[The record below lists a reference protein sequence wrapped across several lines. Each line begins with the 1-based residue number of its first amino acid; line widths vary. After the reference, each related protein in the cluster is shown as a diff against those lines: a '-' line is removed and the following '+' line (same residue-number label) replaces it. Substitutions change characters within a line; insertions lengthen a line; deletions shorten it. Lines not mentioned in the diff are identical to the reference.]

1 MKLSAYL
8 RSHLIALC
16 LVALFLA
23 GWCVFA
29 ALAGVNGMVILLTAL
44 AVALC
49 AAAVLACGY
58 ISADRRLKKL
68 QRVTDELERPYLLGE
83 VLQKPENAVELEYF
97 NIMKTVSRSAIDA
110 AESAAR
116 QRDEYRAYV
125 EKWVHEIKTPLTACS
140 LILAGGGDESK
151 LRAQLRR
158 ADNTAES
165 ILWYARL
172 QSAGAST
179 QIAEVSVR
187 AAFPEGSLYGAVRAA
202 ADEAV
207 KSERELLIAAGVSVN
222 TEGDFTACTD
232 GKALVF
238 MIKQLLVNSAKYCR
252 GGKVWICAGQGVL
265 TVEDNG
271 SGILPHELP
280 KIFNRGYVGSN
291 GSGGTGMGLYLV
303 KQTCAALGISL
314 TAQSQAGSFTR
325 FTFVFPK

>member
-83 VLQKPENAVELEYF
+83 VLQRPENAVELEYF

-116 QRDEYRAYV
+116 QRDEYRGYV
-125 EKWVHEIKTPLTACS
+125 EKWVHEIKTPLTACQ

-187 AAFPEGSLYGAVRAA
+187 AA

-207 KSERELLIAAGVSVN
+207 KSEMELLIAAGVSVN

-303 KQTCAALGISL
+303 KQTCAALDISL
-314 TAQSQAGSFTR
+314 TAQSEKGRFTR

>member
-1 MKLSAYL
+1 MKIGKGL
-8 RSHLIALC
+8 R
-16 LVALFLA
+16 
-23 GWCVFA
+23 
-29 ALAGVNGMVILLTAL
+29 AL
-44 AVALC
+44 AVSLC
-49 AAAVLACGY
+49 AAAVLVCGY
-58 ISADRRLKKL
+58 ISAERRLKKL
-68 QRVTDELERPYLLGE
+68 QRVADELERPYLLGE
-83 VLQKPENAVELEYF
+83 VLQRPVNAVELEYF

-116 QRDEYRAYV
+116 QRDEYRGYV
-125 EKWVHEIKTPLTACS
+125 EKWVHEIKTPLTACQ

-187 AAFPEGSLYGAVRAA
+187 AA

-207 KSERELLIAAGVSVN
+207 KSEMELLIAAGVSVN

-314 TAQSQAGSFTR
+314 TAQSQAGRFTR

>member
-8 RSHLIALC
+8 RSHIVSLC
-16 LVALFLA
+16 LVVLFLA

-83 VLQKPENAVELEYF
+83 VLQRPENAVELEYF

-125 EKWVHEIKTPLTACS
+125 EKWVHEIKTPLTACQ

-187 AAFPEGSLYGAVRAA
+187 AA

-207 KSERELLIAAGVSVN
+207 KSEMELLIAAGVSVN

-280 KIFNRGYVGSN
+280 KIFNRGYTGSN

-303 KQTCAALGISL
+303 KQTCSALGISL
-314 TAQSQAGSFTR
+314 TAQSEKGRFTR

>member
-1 MKLSAYL
+1 MKLSAYF
-8 RSHLIALC
+8 RSHIVSLC
-16 LVALFLA
+16 LVVLFLA

-44 AVALC
+44 AVSLC
-49 AAAVLACGY
+49 AAAVLVCGY
-58 ISADRRLKKL
+58 ISAERRLKKL
-68 QRVTDELERPYLLGE
+68 QRVADELERPYLLGE
-83 VLQKPENAVELEYF
+83 VLQRPVNAVELEYF
-97 NIMKTVSRSAIDA
+97 NVMKTVSRSAIDA

-125 EKWVHEIKTPLTACS
+125 EKWVHEIKTPLTACQ

-187 AAFPEGSLYGAVRAA
+187 AA

-207 KSERELLIAAGVSVN
+207 KSEMELLIAAGVSVN

-265 TVEDNG
+265 TFEDNG

-314 TAQSQAGSFTR
+314 TAQSEKGRFTR

>member
-1 MKLSAYL
+1 MKLLAYI

-83 VLQKPENAVELEYF
+83 VLQRPENAVELEYF

-125 EKWVHEIKTPLTACS
+125 EKWVHEIKTPLTACQ

-187 AAFPEGSLYGAVRAA
+187 AA

-207 KSERELLIAAGVSVN
+207 KSEMELLIAAGVSVN

-303 KQTCAALGISL
+303 KQTCSALGISL
-314 TAQSQAGSFTR
+314 TAQSEKGRFTR

>member
-44 AVALC
+44 AVSLC

-58 ISADRRLKKL
+58 ISAERRLKKL

-83 VLQKPENAVELEYF
+83 VLQRPENAVELEYF

-125 EKWVHEIKTPLTACS
+125 EKWVHEIKTPLTACQ

-187 AAFPEGSLYGAVRAA
+187 AA

-207 KSERELLIAAGVSVN
+207 KSEMELLIAAGVSVN

>member
-44 AVALC
+44 AVSLC
-49 AAAVLACGY
+49 AAAVLVCGY
-58 ISADRRLKKL
+58 ISAERRLKKL
-68 QRVTDELERPYLLGE
+68 QRVADELERPYLLGE
-83 VLQKPENAVELEYF
+83 VLQRPVNAVELEYF
-97 NIMKTVSRSAIDA
+97 NVMKTVSRSAIDA

-125 EKWVHEIKTPLTACS
+125 EKWVHEIKTPLTACQ

-187 AAFPEGSLYGAVRAA
+187 AA

-207 KSERELLIAAGVSVN
+207 KSEMELLIAAGVSVN

-314 TAQSQAGSFTR
+314 TAQSEKGRFTR

>member
-8 RSHLIALC
+8 RSHIVSLC
-16 LVALFLA
+16 LVVLFLA

-58 ISADRRLKKL
+58 ISAERRLKKL
-68 QRVTDELERPYLLGE
+68 QRVMEELERPYLLGE
-83 VLQKPENAVELEYF
+83 VLQRPENAVELEYF

-116 QRDEYRAYV
+116 QRDEYRGYV

-187 AAFPEGSLYGAVRAA
+187 AA

-207 KSERELLIAAGVSVN
+207 KSEMELLIAAGVSVN

-291 GSGGTGMGLYLV
+291 SSGGTGMGLYLV

-314 TAQSQAGSFTR
+314 TAQSEKGRFTR

>member
-29 ALAGVNGMVILLTAL
+29 ALAGVNCMVILLTAL

-49 AAAVLACGY
+49 AASVLVCGY

-68 QRVTDELERPYLLGE
+68 QRVADELERPYLLGE
-83 VLQKPENAVELEYF
+83 VLQRPENAVELEYF

-125 EKWVHEIKTPLTACS
+125 EKWVHEIKTPLTACQ

-187 AAFPEGSLYGAVRAA
+187 AA

-207 KSERELLIAAGVSVN
+207 KSEMELLIAAGVSVN

-314 TAQSQAGSFTR
+314 TAQSEKGRFTR

>member
-68 QRVTDELERPYLLGE
+68 QRVADELERPYLLGE
-83 VLQKPENAVELEYF
+83 VLQRPENAVELEYF

-125 EKWVHEIKTPLTACS
+125 EKWVHEIKTPLTACQ

-187 AAFPEGSLYGAVRAA
+187 AA

-207 KSERELLIAAGVSVN
+207 KSEMELLIAAGVSVN

-303 KQTCAALGISL
+303 KQTCSALGISL
-314 TAQSQAGSFTR
+314 TAQSEKDRFTR

>member
-68 QRVTDELERPYLLGE
+68 QRVADELERPYLLGE

-187 AAFPEGSLYGAVRAA
+187 AA

-207 KSERELLIAAGVSVN
+207 KSEMELLIAADVSVN

-280 KIFNRGYVGSN
+280 KIFNRGYTGSN

-314 TAQSQAGSFTR
+314 TAQSEKGSFTR

>member
-1 MKLSAYL
+1 MKLLAYI

-83 VLQKPENAVELEYF
+83 VLQRPENAVELEYF

-125 EKWVHEIKTPLTACS
+125 EKWVHEIKTPLTACQ

-172 QSAGAST
+172 QSAGTST

-187 AAFPEGSLYGAVRAA
+187 AA

-207 KSERELLIAAGVSVN
+207 KSEMELLIAAGVSVN

-303 KQTCAALGISL
+303 KQTCSALGISL

-325 FTFVFPK
+325 FTFVFPE

>member
-1 MKLSAYL
+1 M
-8 RSHLIALC
+8 
-16 LVALFLA
+16 
-23 GWCVFA
+23 FA

-83 VLQKPENAVELEYF
+83 VLQRPVNAVELEYF
-97 NIMKTVSRSAIDA
+97 NVMKTVSRSAIDA

-125 EKWVHEIKTPLTACS
+125 EKWVHEIKTPLTACQ

-187 AAFPEGSLYGAVRAA
+187 AA

-207 KSERELLIAAGVSVN
+207 KSEMELLIAAGVSVN

>member
-1 MKLSAYL
+1 MKLSAYI

-83 VLQKPENAVELEYF
+83 VLQRPENAVELEYF

-125 EKWVHEIKTPLTACS
+125 EKWVHEIKTPLTACQ

-172 QSAGAST
+172 QSAGTST

-187 AAFPEGSLYGAVRAA
+187 AA

-207 KSERELLIAAGVSVN
+207 KSEMELLIAAGVSVN

-303 KQTCAALGISL
+303 KQTCSALGISL
-314 TAQSQAGSFTR
+314 TAQSEKGRFTR

>member
-83 VLQKPENAVELEYF
+83 VLQRPVNAVELEYF
-97 NIMKTVSRSAIDA
+97 NVMKTVSRSAIDA

-125 EKWVHEIKTPLTACS
+125 EKWVHEIKTPLTACQ

-187 AAFPEGSLYGAVRAA
+187 AA

-207 KSERELLIAAGVSVN
+207 KSEMELLIAAGVSVN

-314 TAQSQAGSFTR
+314 TAQSEAGRFTR

>member
-8 RSHLIALC
+8 RSHLTALC

-68 QRVTDELERPYLLGE
+68 QRVADELERPYLLGE
-83 VLQKPENAVELEYF
+83 VLQRPENAVELEYF

-125 EKWVHEIKTPLTACS
+125 EKWVHEIKTPLTACQ

-187 AAFPEGSLYGAVRAA
+187 AA

-207 KSERELLIAAGVSVN
+207 KSEMELLIAADVSVN

-265 TVEDNG
+265 TFEDNG

-314 TAQSQAGSFTR
+314 TAQSEKGRFTR

>member
-68 QRVTDELERPYLLGE
+68 QRVADELERPYLLGE
-83 VLQKPENAVELEYF
+83 VLQKPVNAVELEYF
-97 NIMKTVSRSAIDA
+97 NIMKTVSCSAIDA

-125 EKWVHEIKTPLTACS
+125 EKWVHEIKTPLTACQ

-187 AAFPEGSLYGAVRAA
+187 AA

-207 KSERELLIAAGVSVN
+207 KSEMELLIAAGVSVN

-265 TVEDNG
+265 TFEDNG

-280 KIFNRGYVGSN
+280 KIFNRGYTGSN

-303 KQTCAALGISL
+303 KQTCSALGISL
-314 TAQSQAGSFTR
+314 TAQSEKGRFTR

>member
-83 VLQKPENAVELEYF
+83 VLQRPENAVELEYF

-187 AAFPEGSLYGAVRAA
+187 AA

-207 KSERELLIAAGVSVN
+207 KSEMELLIAAGVSVN

-232 GKALVF
+232 GRALVF

>member
-1 MKLSAYL
+1 MKLSAYI

-49 AAAVLACGY
+49 AAAVLARGY

-83 VLQKPENAVELEYF
+83 VLQRPENAVELEYF

-125 EKWVHEIKTPLTACS
+125 EKWVHEIKTPLTACQ

-172 QSAGAST
+172 QSAGTST

-187 AAFPEGSLYGAVRAA
+187 AA

-207 KSERELLIAAGVSVN
+207 KSEMELLIAAGVSVN

-252 GGKVWICAGQGVL
+252 GAKVWICASNGML

-303 KQTCAALGISL
+303 KQTCSALGISL
-314 TAQSQAGSFTR
+314 TAQSEKGSFTR

>member
-58 ISADRRLKKL
+58 ISAERRLKKL

-83 VLQKPENAVELEYF
+83 VLQRPENAVELEYF

-125 EKWVHEIKTPLTACS
+125 EKWVHEIKTPLTACQ

-172 QSAGAST
+172 QDAGGNT
-179 QIAEVSVR
+179 QIAEVS
-187 AAFPEGSLYGAVRAA
+187 VRAA

-207 KSERELLIAAGVSVN
+207 KSEMELLIAAGVSVN

-291 GSGGTGMGLYLV
+291 SSGGTGMGLYLV
-303 KQTCAALGISL
+303 KQTCSALGISL

>member
-83 VLQKPENAVELEYF
+83 VLQRPENAVELEYF

-125 EKWVHEIKTPLTACS
+125 EKWVHEIKTPLTACQ

-187 AAFPEGSLYGAVRAA
+187 AA

-207 KSERELLIAAGVSVN
+207 KSEMELLIAAGVSVN

-314 TAQSQAGSFTR
+314 TAQSEKGRFTR

>member
-1 MKLSAYL
+1 MKLLAYI

-49 AAAVLACGY
+49 AAAVLVCGY

-83 VLQKPENAVELEYF
+83 VLQRPENAVELEYF

-125 EKWVHEIKTPLTACS
+125 EKWVHEIKTPLTACQ

-172 QSAGAST
+172 QSAGTST

-187 AAFPEGSLYGAVRAA
+187 AA

-207 KSERELLIAAGVSVN
+207 KSEMELLIAAGVSVN

-314 TAQSQAGSFTR
+314 TAQSEKGRFTR

>member
-68 QRVTDELERPYLLGE
+68 QRVADELERPYLLGE
-83 VLQKPENAVELEYF
+83 VLQRPENAVELEYF

-125 EKWVHEIKTPLTACS
+125 EKWVHEIKTPLTACQ

-187 AAFPEGSLYGAVRAA
+187 AA

-207 KSERELLIAAGVSVN
+207 KSEMELLIAAGVSVN

-303 KQTCAALGISL
+303 KQTCSALGISL

>member
-44 AVALC
+44 AVSLG
-49 AAAVLACGY
+49 AAAVLVCGY

-68 QRVTDELERPYLLGE
+68 QRVADELERPYLLGE
-83 VLQKPENAVELEYF
+83 VLQRPVNAVELEYF
-97 NIMKTVSRSAIDA
+97 DIMKTVSRSAIDA

-125 EKWVHEIKTPLTACS
+125 EKWVHEIKTPLTACQ

-187 AAFPEGSLYGAVRAA
+187 AA

-207 KSERELLIAAGVSVN
+207 KSEMELLIAAGVSVN

-280 KIFNRGYVGSN
+280 KIFNRGYTGSN

-303 KQTCAALGISL
+303 KQTCSALGISL
-314 TAQSQAGSFTR
+314 TAQSEKGRFTR
-325 FTFVFPK
+325 FTFVFPT

>member
-83 VLQKPENAVELEYF
+83 VLQRPENAVELEYF
-97 NIMKTVSRSAIDA
+97 DIMKTVSCSAIDA

-125 EKWVHEIKTPLTACS
+125 EKWVHEIKTPLTACQ
-140 LILAGGGDESK
+140 LILAGGCDESK

-187 AAFPEGSLYGAVRAA
+187 AA

-207 KSERELLIAAGVSVN
+207 KSEMELLIAAGVSVKA
-222 TEGDFTACTD
+222 EGDFTACTD

-280 KIFNRGYVGSN
+280 KIFNRGYTGSN

-303 KQTCAALGISL
+303 KQTCSALGISL
-314 TAQSQAGSFTR
+314 TAQSEKGSFTR

>member
-1 MKLSAYL
+1 MKLSAYI

-44 AVALC
+44 AVSLC

-83 VLQKPENAVELEYF
+83 VLQRPENAVELEYF

-125 EKWVHEIKTPLTACS
+125 EKWVHEIKTPLTACQ

-172 QSAGAST
+172 QSAGTST

-187 AAFPEGSLYGAVRAA
+187 AA

-207 KSERELLIAAGVSVN
+207 KSEMELLIAAGVSVN

-303 KQTCAALGISL
+303 KQTCSALGISL
-314 TAQSQAGSFTR
+314 TAQSEKGRFTR

>member
-83 VLQKPENAVELEYF
+83 VLQRPVNAVELEYF

-125 EKWVHEIKTPLTACS
+125 EKWVHEIKTPLTACQ

-187 AAFPEGSLYGAVRAA
+187 AA

-207 KSERELLIAAGVSVN
+207 KSEMELLIAAGVSVN

-314 TAQSQAGSFTR
+314 TAQSEKGRFTR

>member
-58 ISADRRLKKL
+58 ISAERRLKKL

-83 VLQKPENAVELEYF
+83 VLQRPENAVELEYF

-125 EKWVHEIKTPLTACS
+125 EKWVHEIKTPLTACQ

-187 AAFPEGSLYGAVRAA
+187 AA

-207 KSERELLIAAGVSVN
+207 KSEMELLIAAGVSVN

-325 FTFVFPK
+325 FTFVFPE

>member
-83 VLQKPENAVELEYF
+83 VLQRPENAVELEYF

-125 EKWVHEIKTPLTACS
+125 EKWVHEIKTPLTACQ

-187 AAFPEGSLYGAVRAA
+187 AA

-207 KSERELLIAAGVSVN
+207 KSEMELLIAADVSVN

>member
-8 RSHLIALC
+8 RSHIVSLC
-16 LVALFLA
+16 LVVLFLA

-44 AVALC
+44 AVSLC

-58 ISADRRLKKL
+58 ISAERRLKKL

-83 VLQKPENAVELEYF
+83 VLQRPENAVELEYF

-125 EKWVHEIKTPLTACS
+125 EKWVHEIKTPLTACQ

-187 AAFPEGSLYGAVRAA
+187 AA

-207 KSERELLIAAGVSVN
+207 KSEMELLIAADVSVN

>member
-187 AAFPEGSLYGAVRAA
+187 AA

-207 KSERELLIAAGVSVN
+207 KSEMELLIAAGVSVN

-314 TAQSQAGSFTR
+314 TAQSEKGRFTR

>member
-8 RSHLIALC
+8 RSHIVSLC
-16 LVALFLA
+16 LVVLFLA

-58 ISADRRLKKL
+58 ISAERRLKKL
-68 QRVTDELERPYLLGE
+68 QRVADELERPYLLGE
-83 VLQKPENAVELEYF
+83 VLQRPVNAVELEYF
-97 NIMKTVSRSAIDA
+97 NVMKTVSRSAIDA

-125 EKWVHEIKTPLTACS
+125 EKWVHEIKTPLTACQ

-187 AAFPEGSLYGAVRAA
+187 AA

-207 KSERELLIAAGVSVN
+207 KSEMELLIAAGVSVN

>member
-125 EKWVHEIKTPLTACS
+125 EKWVHEIKTPLTACQ

-172 QSAGAST
+172 QIAGAST

-187 AAFPEGSLYGAVRAA
+187 AA

-207 KSERELLIAAGVSVN
+207 KSEMELLIAAGVSVN

-280 KIFNRGYVGSN
+280 KIFNRGYTGSN

>member
-83 VLQKPENAVELEYF
+83 VLQRPVNAVELEYF
-97 NIMKTVSRSAIDA
+97 NVMKTVSRSAIDA

-125 EKWVHEIKTPLTACS
+125 EKWVHEIKTPLTACQ

-187 AAFPEGSLYGAVRAA
+187 AA

-207 KSERELLIAAGVSVN
+207 KSEMELLIAAGVSVN

>member
-83 VLQKPENAVELEYF
+83 VLQRPEKAVELEYF

-125 EKWVHEIKTPLTACS
+125 EKWVHEIKTPLTACQ

-187 AAFPEGSLYGAVRAA
+187 AA

-207 KSERELLIAAGVSVN
+207 KIEMELLIAAGVSVN
-222 TEGDFTACTD
+222 AEGDFTACTD

-314 TAQSQAGSFTR
+314 TAQSEKGRFTR

>member
-44 AVALC
+44 AVSLC
-49 AAAVLACGY
+49 AAAVLVCGY

-68 QRVTDELERPYLLGE
+68 QRVADELERPYLLGE
-83 VLQKPENAVELEYF
+83 VLQRPVNAVELEYF

-125 EKWVHEIKTPLTACS
+125 EKWVHEIKTPLTACQ

-187 AAFPEGSLYGAVRAA
+187 AA

-207 KSERELLIAAGVSVN
+207 KSEMELLIAAGVSVN

-314 TAQSQAGSFTR
+314 TAQSEKGRFTR

>member
-83 VLQKPENAVELEYF
+83 VLQRPENAVELEYF

-125 EKWVHEIKTPLTACS
+125 EKWVHEIKTPLTACQ

-151 LRAQLRR
+151 PHAQLRR

-187 AAFPEGSLYGAVRAA
+187 AA

-207 KSERELLIAAGVSVN
+207 KSEMELLIAAGVSVN

-314 TAQSQAGSFTR
+314 TAQSEKGRFTR

>member
-44 AVALC
+44 AVSLC

-58 ISADRRLKKL
+58 ISAERRLKKL

-83 VLQKPENAVELEYF
+83 VLQRPENAVELEYF

-125 EKWVHEIKTPLTACS
+125 EKWVHEIKTPLTACQ

-187 AAFPEGSLYGAVRAA
+187 AA

-207 KSERELLIAAGVSVN
+207 KSEMELLIAAGVSVN

-314 TAQSQAGSFTR
+314 TAQSEKGRFTR